1 MCRLLLYKGK
11 QPIQLAHLLTK
22 PAHSIINQSFD
33 SRLRIDRR
41 RPINGDGFGV
51 GWYEPDADSETA
63 NTPCIFT
70 SVTPAWNNNN
80 LIRLAEKIKSPLVFA
95 HVRASTAGTVTE
107 TNCHPFQYGRLMFMH
122 NGGVA
127 QFDRIKRRLISTLK
141 EDIFLFV
148 QGSTDSEWSFALFL
162 NFLKNPDADS
172 FDYIELKEAML
183 KTISQLNEWADE
195 AGITEPSLLN
205 FAVTDGESVVCARY
219 VSSDTLEA
227 PSLYFSSGTKFESYE
242 PGHYRMVKADRR
254 EDMVVVASEPLTFE
268 KADWLTI
275 PTNTILVIT
284 PKLSVLLSP
293 IKDKYYRADPLG
305 RSADAPVVGPGVHA
319 TGEEDTITTPEKSE
333 TISNLNAVCNTTPC
347 RSLYRNRD
355 TPAPKIPA
363 RRKPSLS
370 TNDSDNSESDS
381 TISLP
386 DDDEGDMTF
395 IEGGPRSLYP
405 KGNAVPRAHHSRN
418 LFRDMNPRNTKRG
431 TPAVQAL

>member
-127 QFDRIKRRLISTLK
+127 QFDRIKRRLIATLK

-162 NFLKNPDADS
+162 NFLKDPNADT
-172 FDYIELKEAML
+172 FDYVELKEAML

-195 AGITEPSLLN
+195 AGINEPSLLN

-227 PSLYFSSGTKFESYE
+227 PSLYFSSGTKFESYA

-275 PTNTILVIT
+275 PTNTLLVIT

-305 RSADAPVVGPGVHA
+305 QYLHH
-319 TGEEDTITTPEKSE
+319 
-333 TISNLNAVCNTTPC
+333 ISLFP
-347 RSLYRNRD
+347 RD
-355 TPAPKIPA
+355 NKQLIPA
-363 RRKPSLS
+363 VLKCIQYRMTYINLLG
-370 TNDSDNSESDS
+370 NSSS
-381 TISLP
+381 NCIS
-386 DDDEGDMTF
+386 
-395 IEGGPRSLYP
+395 Y
-405 KGNAVPRAHHSRN
+405 
-418 LFRDMNPRNTKRG
+418 
-431 TPAVQAL
+431 

>member
-51 GWYEPDADSETA
+51 GWYEQDADSETA

-107 TNCHPFQYGRLMFMH
+107 TNCHPFQYGRLMWMH

-127 QFDRIKRRLISTLK
+127 QFDKIKRKLLATLK
-141 EDIFLFV
+141 EELFLFV
-148 QGSTDSEWSFALFL
+148 QGSTDSEWAFALFL
-162 NFLKNPDADS
+162 NYLKDPSATVFEYN
-172 FDYIELKEAML
+172 ELKDAML
-183 KTISQLNEWADE
+183 KTIAQLNEWADD

-205 FAVTDGESVVCARY
+205 FAVTDGEAVVCARY
-219 VSSDTLEA
+219 VSSSTLEA

-275 PTNTILVIT
+275 PTNTLLVIT

-293 IKDKYYRADPLG
+293 IKDKYYKADPLA
-305 RSADAPVVGPGVHA
+305 RSEDAPVCGPGVHSTTADEA
-319 TGEEDTITTPEKSE
+319 TIKKLSVP
-333 TISNLNAVCNTTPC
+333 NNTSPVSGTCASPPC
-347 RSLYRNRD
+347 RSLYRNRGA
-355 TPAPKIPA
+355 PAPKASA
-363 RRKPSLS
+363 RRKAS
-370 TNDSDNSESDS
+370 TNNESAKIIPEN
-381 TISLP
+381 TTATLQ
-386 DDDEGDMTF
+386 DDDSILAANE
-395 IEGGPRSLYP
+395 GPRSLYP
-405 KGNAVPRAHHSRN
+405 KATAVPRSHHSRN
-418 LFRDMNPRNTKRG
+418 LFREINPRNTKRG